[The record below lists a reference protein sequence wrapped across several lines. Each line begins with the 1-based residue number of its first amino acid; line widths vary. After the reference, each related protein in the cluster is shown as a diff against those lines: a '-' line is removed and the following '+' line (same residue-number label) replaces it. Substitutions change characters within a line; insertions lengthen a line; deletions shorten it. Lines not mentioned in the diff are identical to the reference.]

1 MNLLIDIGNSRIKW
15 GIDKNGVIKTGQP
28 IDYKQADFRNEVHR
42 HCLKLEAPQLL
53 AISTV
58 SAKEIAIQIIE
69 IAKSLWPDI
78 NVLMAKS
85 LATSCFVKN
94 AYHQADKLGV
104 DRWLG
109 LIALQHYYP
118 GNSCMVDCGTA
129 ITIDCLDASGQ
140 HLGGLISPGLQ
151 LMKHSLY
158 QGTESLS
165 FVHQNYSV
173 GLSSCT
179 ESAIYSGILY
189 AAVGLIE
196 KAINDLCNC
205 QTLVLTGGNA
215 ELLAQYLAIDSIIDP
230 DLVLKGLSLF
240 SKEEI

>member
-1 MNLLIDIGNSRIKW
+1 MNLLVDIGNTRIKW
-15 GIDKNGVIKTGQP
+15 GVDKNGVIKTGQP
-28 IDYKQADFRNEVHR
+28 IEYKQAGFRNDVYR
-42 HCLKLEAPQLL
+42 HWLNLEAPQRL

-58 SAKEIAIQIIE
+58 STKEIAIQIIE
-69 IAKSLWPDI
+69 IAKGLWPDI

-85 LATSCFVKN
+85 LATSRFVKN

-129 ITIDCLDASGQ
+129 ITIDSLDASGQ

-173 GLSSCT
+173 GLSNCT
-179 ESAIYSGILY
+179 ESAIHSGTLY

-196 KAINDLCNC
+196 KAINDFCNC
-205 QTLVLTGGNA
+205 QTLVLTGGSA
-215 ELLAQYLAIDSIIDP
+215 ESLAQYLTIDSIIDP